1 MFLTDFIHRLRC
13 NLDATDLHLDATLM
27 LWHRGW
33 FQLSTGLYCRM
44 GLWAY
49 SEYLN
54 LFLAQ
59 CYQSTF
65 PLKFYWNYISLSFP
79 VLWKDHK
86 GHIKNVATDNTYGDW
101 STTIIDSEIISLE
114 RPRHHPF
121 HGHSRSFQ
129 NRAWK
134 LFKVFSYKI
143 NVWHTRLG

>member
-1 MFLTDFIHRLRC
+1 MLLSCCDTEDGFNSALAFTVEWDFEPTVSIWIYFWPNVINQRFLW
-13 NLDATDLHLDATLM
+13 N
-27 LWHRGW
+27 
-33 FQLSTGLYCRM
+33 
-44 GLWAY
+44 
-49 SEYLN
+49 
-54 LFLAQ
+54 
-59 CYQSTF
+59 
-65 PLKFYWNYISLSFP
+65 FYWNYISLSFP